1 MEYCD
6 LHCHSNFS
14 DGSSTPEE
22 IIELACKM
30 NLKAVALTDHNSVNG
45 LKRFF
50 KAGEGRIEICGG
62 CEFTTEVD
70 GQELHLLGLFLR
82 PENMS
87 DLESL
92 LNEQLNRKDLSNQI
106 TINNLS
112 KAGYPVSY
120 EEFTSLYG
128 KGVLNRVHIARYL
141 MKKGIITSVEEGFDS
156 LLSEKMGYY
165 QESKKLDFYEIISL
179 IKKACGISIWA
190 HPLLHVDRNTC
201 EEIISK
207 AKKCGLDGV
216 EVYYSTYSDDDTN
229 YMREL
234 SRKYSLCESGGS
246 DFHGENKPTIKLGM
260 GYGNLKIPYVCFE
273 KMKKIAN
280 ERL

>member
-50 KAGEGRIEICGG
+50 KAGEGRIETCGG

-92 LNEQLNRKDLSNQI
+92 LNEQLNLKDLSNQI

-141 MKKGIITSVEEGFDS
+141 MKK
-156 LLSEKMGYY
+156 
-165 QESKKLDFYEIISL
+165 
-179 IKKACGISIWA
+179 
-190 HPLLHVDRNTC
+190 
-201 EEIISK
+201 
-207 AKKCGLDGV
+207 
-216 EVYYSTYSDDDTN
+216 
-229 YMREL
+229 EL
-234 SRKYSLCESGGS
+234 
-246 DFHGENKPTIKLGM
+246 
-260 GYGNLKIPYVCFE
+260 
-273 KMKKIAN
+273 
-280 ERL
+280 